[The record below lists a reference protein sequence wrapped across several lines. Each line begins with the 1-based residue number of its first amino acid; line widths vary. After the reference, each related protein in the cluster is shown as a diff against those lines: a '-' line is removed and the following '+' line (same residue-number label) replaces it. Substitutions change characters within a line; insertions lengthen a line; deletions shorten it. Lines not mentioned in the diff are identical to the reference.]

1 MATSLLRL
9 GHLKHLKVLQRDGW
23 GLFKSS
29 AAPFCTKAQEPT
41 KAVKKAKAAT
51 LEVSEE
57 RAALLAYKTAVAFPV
72 KPLASG
78 LSSAQALVNVE
89 PVASPATAET
99 IVTAKDVDP
108 APFTTSNIE
117 ALTAETGMA
126 VEIVSPAPDIAAAA
140 VEAAKSAS
148 STATEAVARE
158 TIHVEAFAAKAPS
171 VAGAVAPPAP
181 VTDVAAAIV
190 ESAPPLINAA
200 PPIAKPDVAAGV
212 TEGILA
218 AAGPPEKSS
227 SASTDPGDQSAD
239 SSSSSDSESDSES
252 DSDSDDEKSEVESK
266 TTSEVVETKK
276 VSSEAESGK
285 VATAPLE
292 STLGGTAEAMQEV
305 TPAASLDTVSEA
317 MKEEAAPKHGAQDV
331 QRSTPVITGVELV
344 DPAPVLDPGL
354 AGAVASS
361 EELRDSAPEIVVTP
375 VEVVPEAAVEDAP
388 GAPVAAAEVA
398 TEAAVVEVATGVRL
412 DAMEE
417 PPEFEAAAGPAQA
430 VAEAAPVEAAA
441 EELLD
446 TAPVMAEAAGEEM
459 ITQPPAEA
467 ESMEASEETAAE
479 PPVPAPEPFD
489 NTTYKNLQHHNYNHY
504 TFADMDLEMA
514 KYRLPQPSSGRPS
527 PRH

>member
-1 MATSLLRL
+1 
-9 GHLKHLKVLQRDGW
+9 
-23 GLFKSS
+23 
-29 AAPFCTKAQEPT
+29 
-41 KAVKKAKAAT
+41 
-51 LEVSEE
+51 
-57 RAALLAYKTAVAFPV
+57 
-72 KPLASG
+72 
-78 LSSAQALVNVE
+78 
-89 PVASPATAET
+89 
-99 IVTAKDVDP
+99 
-108 APFTTSNIE
+108 
-117 ALTAETGMA
+117 
-126 VEIVSPAPDIAAAA
+126 
-140 VEAAKSAS
+140 
-148 STATEAVARE
+148 
-158 TIHVEAFAAKAPS
+158 
-171 VAGAVAPPAP
+171 
-181 VTDVAAAIV
+181 
-190 ESAPPLINAA
+190 
-200 PPIAKPDVAAGV
+200 
-212 TEGILA
+212 
-218 AAGPPEKSS
+218 
-227 SASTDPGDQSAD
+227 
-239 SSSSSDSESDSES
+239 
-252 DSDSDDEKSEVESK
+252 
-266 TTSEVVETKK
+266 
-276 VSSEAESGK
+276 
-285 VATAPLE
+285 
-292 STLGGTAEAMQEV
+292 MQEV

-467 ESMEASEETAAE
+467 ESMEASEGSVRKIRCVQAKETAAE